1 VSKKTIHPQETRWLF
16 AAVRLPGIIE
26 ADEAAALLGVAVHA
40 VPILIAAKHLRPL
53 GKPTEKASK
62 KFSTQYIEELSSDR
76 KWQDQAIRVIE
87 AYWAKQNLRKSKG
100 NGRSFS
106 LSAK

>member
-1 VSKKTIHPQETRWLF
+1 VSKKTIHAPETRWLF

-26 ADEAAALLGVAVHA
+26 ADEAAALLGVPPHSI
-40 VPILIAAKHLRPL
+40 PILIAAKHLKPL

-62 KFSTQYIEELSSDR
+62 KFSAQYIEELSSDR

-87 AYWAKQNLRKSKG
+87 AYWAKQNLRKNKVRVESLP
-100 NGRSFS
+100 FS
-106 LSAK
+106 S